1 MIKNFNR
8 FLYQQIFN
16 NPRVLTLFSVTVLLV
31 YLFPLYYFGEDTR
44 LQVYDNLDIVFPI
57 LKVLTSS
64 GMIFASSDAIIPNI
78 MGGLPRLVYG
88 SELNGYV
95 WLFYYFPPFIA
106 FTLNETLIHGFAL
119 LSMIVL
125 LSRYFVPTDHRY
137 RVLIIYSVSLMF
149 ALLPFYTGAGLS
161 VPSLPLALYAFLNI
175 KNVNSKWID
184 WLIIILIPFYSSLIL
199 VYFFF
204 LLVMTGL
211 LLLDS
216 YQNRKFNIHLFWA
229 LFVMSFSFVVVEY
242 RMFYDMFVG
251 HLFVSQ
257 RTEFSVLQNHTLW
270 ETYKAAHGAFLN
282 GSVDMDTRA
291 SVVVLPFMLFSLI
304 LTLVQKRLSWYLSLL
319 SIVLFFTLVY
329 NIDILKQITGNKFA
343 MPILVVITTVLFVI
357 KKEYRTFYTFVLLQI
372 FFVYWYALWFYQDTG
387 VLAEYIPILK
397 EFNFARIGLLQ
408 PLWWAIITVY
418 GMLIVSKMLRFSPL
432 VIMGVILF
440 QIAMGLSVREFGISK
455 SPLSYKSYYAE
466 DLFTKIKLYIG
477 ADPSTYRVGSLG
489 LEPAV
494 AIYNGFYTI
503 DGYVTTY
510 PLEYKHKFQKIIQ
523 KSLSENKGNRDL
535 FVGWGSK
542 CYLFDG
548 GQSSLLIRR
557 DVTIKKLQM
566 DMNAFYELGGRYLLS
581 AHKIEQSQ
589 MKNLIFLNK
598 FEDKNTFWTIYVY
611 QIDISK
617 S

>member
-16 NPRVLTLFSVTVLLV
+16 NTRVLILFSVTILLL
-31 YLFPLYYFGEDTR
+31 YLFPLYYFGEDCR

-64 GMIFASSDAIIPNI
+64 GMIFAPSDTIIPNI

-88 SELNGYV
+88 TELNGYV
-95 WLFYYFPPFIA
+95 WLFYYFPPLVA
-106 FTLNETLIHGFAL
+106 FTINETLMHGFAL
-119 LSMIVL
+119 FSMIIL
-125 LSRYFVPTDHRY
+125 LSRYFVPKDHRY
-137 RVLIIYSVSLMF
+137 RVLMIYLVSLMF
-149 ALLPFYTGAGLS
+149 AILPFYTGAGLS
-161 VPSLPLALYAFLNI
+161 VPLVPLALYGFLNI
-175 KNVNSKWID
+175 KNGHSKWVD

-204 LLVMTGL
+204 LLVMMGL

-229 LFVMSFSFVVVEY
+229 LFVMSFTFIVVEY

-257 RTEFSVLQNHTLW
+257 RTEFSILQNHTLW
-270 ETYKAAHGAFLN
+270 ETYKAAHGDFLN

-291 SVVVLPFMLFSLI
+291 SAIVLPFMLLSLM
-304 LTLVQKRLSWYLSLL
+304 LTLVKKRLSWYLSILT
-319 SIVLFFTLVY
+319 IMLFFTLVY
-329 NIDILKQITGNKFA
+329 NMGILQQVTGNKYA
-343 MPILVVITTVLFVI
+343 MPILVVISIVLFVI
-357 KKEYRTFYTFVLLQI
+357 KKEYRIFYAFVLLQI
-372 FFVYWYALWFYQDTG
+372 FFVYWYALWFYQGTG
-387 VLAEYIPILK
+387 ALAEYIPILK
-397 EFNFARIGLLQ
+397 EFNFARIGMLL

-418 GMLIVSKMLRFSPL
+418 GMLIVSKILRFSPL
-432 VIMGVILF
+432 VFIGMIIF
-440 QIAMGLSVREFGISK
+440 QIAMGLSAREFGISK

-466 DLFTKIKLYIG
+466 DLFAKIKLYIG
-477 ADPSTYRVGSLG
+477 ADVSTYRVGSLS

-503 DGYVTTY
+503 DGYITSY
-510 PLEYKHKFQKIIQ
+510 PLDYKHQFQKIIQ
-523 KSLSENKGNRDL
+523 KSLSENKESREL

-548 GQSSLLIRR
+548 NESSLFIHSN
-557 DVTIKKLQM
+557 VTIKKLQM

-598 FEDKNTFWTIYVY
+598 FEDKNTFWTIYLY
-611 QIDISK
+611 QIDIPK